1 MADRILSPVDVFISG
16 LDRALRSAAPVSTR
30 ADRPNP
36 AEGIEE
42 APLSGEEKAHAAALM
57 RVNHAGEVAA
67 QGLYQGHA
75 AVARDPDIEQQMQ
88 EAADE
93 ELDHL
98 GWCEERLTELS
109 AQPSQLRPAWYAGAF
124 AIGAAS
130 GLLGDKWSLGFIEET
145 ERQVAEHLTGHLD
158 RLPQNDARSRAIVSQ
173 MRDEEEAHG
182 ANANKAGAAPLPLPV
197 REMMRVCARVMT
209 RTAYWI

>member
-1 MADRILSPVDVFISG
+1 MADRILSPVDVFLTG
-16 LDRALRSAAPVSTR
+16 LDRALRSAAPVATR
-30 ADRPNP
+30 ANRPSP
-36 AEGIEE
+36 ATGIDE
-42 APLSGEEKAHAAALM
+42 AALTDEEKTHAAALM

-75 AVARDPDIEQQMQ
+75 AVARDPGIEQQMQ

-98 GWCEERLTELS
+98 GWCEERLNELN
-109 AQPSQLRPAWYAGAF
+109 ARPSQLRPAWYAGAF

-145 ERQVAEHLTGHLD
+145 ESQVAEHLTGHLD
-158 RLPQNDARSRAIVSQ
+158 RLPEGDDRSRAIVAQ

-182 ANANKAGAAPLPLPV
+182 ANANEAGAAPLPLPV
-197 REMMRVCARVMT
+197 REMMRICARVMT